1 MKLSK
6 KLRKRRNKKLLTLL
20 VGAVATTSVV
30 LATQL
35 TDFKTL
41 TENLSKLGMQRE
53 NNAYQLLSD
62 SQDTT
67 AHLPTLTDEAKE
79 NIGVAAGNN
88 FTAVLKADGTVWTW
102 GNNNCGQLGNGE
114 ILNAATYELTQ
125 VIGVG
130 GEGHLENIKQI
141 AVGTNEVYA
150 LTKDGKVI
158 AWGRNNYAQL
168 GRGATGNSGT
178 PEYVLT
184 QVDITDEEGNETTQ
198 DVPLENIKQIAA
210 GERHAL
216 AIDNNGN
223 VWAWGLNHAG
233 QLGLNVISTTSS
245 NPNYKKAY
253 AVKMQKE
260 VEVTDEEGNITN
272 ETVNLDNVK
281 QVSAGNDF
289 SVILTND
296 GKVYCTGIGTS
307 GQIGNNAAVNVMIP
321 TQVQGLEDVEKID
334 AGGLHTLALKNDGT
348 VWAWGLNR

>member
-1 MKLSK
+1 MTEAKKVREKQMKLSK

-130 GEGHLENIKQI
+130 GEGQYQNF
-141 AVGTNEVYA
+141 Y
-150 LTKDGKVI
+150 
-158 AWGRNNYAQL
+158 
-168 GRGATGNSGT
+168 
-178 PEYVLT
+178 PE
-184 QVDITDEEGNETTQ
+184 E
-198 DVPLENIKQIAA
+198 A
-210 GERHAL
+210 
-216 AIDNNGN
+216 
-223 VWAWGLNHAG
+223 
-233 QLGLNVISTTSS
+233 
-245 NPNYKKAY
+245 
-253 AVKMQKE
+253 
-260 VEVTDEEGNITN
+260 
-272 ETVNLDNVK
+272 
-281 QVSAGNDF
+281 
-289 SVILTND
+289 
-296 GKVYCTGIGTS
+296 
-307 GQIGNNAAVNVMIP
+307 
-321 TQVQGLEDVEKID
+321 
-334 AGGLHTLALKNDGT
+334 
-348 VWAWGLNR
+348 